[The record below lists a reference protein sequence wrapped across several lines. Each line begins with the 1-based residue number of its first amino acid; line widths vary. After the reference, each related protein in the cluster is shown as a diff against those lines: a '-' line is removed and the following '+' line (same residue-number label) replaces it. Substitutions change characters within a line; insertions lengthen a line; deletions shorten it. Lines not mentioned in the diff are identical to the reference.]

1 MRKERRLQRQR
12 QLKLCGLEVRL
23 QLRHLALKLPLLLK
37 DASLALARR
46 NRLSLR
52 RSYCRC
58 RDGRSGSRLPDAP
71 SLLLFPLPELR
82 PLRQRLVRLRL
93 RLRQRQRLRLC
104 QRLRLR
110 LRLCL
115 RLQKRKRLRL
125 LLRGRRLRSRQRLR
139 G

>member
-12 QLKLCGLEVRL
+12 QLKLCGLEMRL
-23 QLRHLALKLPLLLK
+23 QLRHLALKLSLLLK

-93 RLRQRQRLRLC
+93 RQRLRLC
-104 QRLRLR
+104 KRLRLR

-125 LLRGRRLRSRQRLR
+125 LLCSRRMRSRQRLR